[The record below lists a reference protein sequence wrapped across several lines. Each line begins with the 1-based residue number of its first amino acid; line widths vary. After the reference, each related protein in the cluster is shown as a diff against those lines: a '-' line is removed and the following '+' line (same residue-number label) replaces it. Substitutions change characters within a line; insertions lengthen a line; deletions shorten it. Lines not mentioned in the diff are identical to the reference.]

1 MNYIFLDLFSILN
14 AQKSLTDYNMFIEFE
29 DKLDKL
35 ILKKVV
41 EFKEEYKKMKNL
53 TNFDSKDRSFFQ
65 NMIEERYTELNK
77 DDYPFYKYFYYSEY
91 IKEEYLINNLY
102 HQERDRY
109 PVLLKVLEN
118 NIIKSNQTKYSLENL
133 PTFNNV
139 LNLFNDTYSNSI
151 KREKANIIKLKNEEI
166 YSNNRSSIKNFINFY
181 NSLKLKSEENDGIIL
196 KLSEES
202 KLSDFFIDDDNEIG
216 KSYKYIYNQFINEQ
230 NNEISDLLQI
240 KIRNGIFEK
249 NCDNKINIQSANINE
264 IFITTLPDKFSFI
277 ETIFNS
283 SYREFAITKDY
294 NTYNSFSINLNLV
307 EDRMTELLLK
317 NKKLFNDS
325 IINFIYAN
333 EDLEFEN
340 KDIITIFNNEYEIE
354 NIKIE
359 DKEILYQFYNNN
371 KENQNLF
378 ETIFNDFIQLI
389 IFLNKNKILLKEEKK
404 NAISIKD
411 DSKIEETFKDL
422 GEKVSKDFKVL
433 FEKKDNFT
441 INKTAYLFEYFRNL
455 ILGMVKL
462 ELKNF
467 QYDLEDNQKTLIESC
482 FKEQELITKEQF
494 KFTLRSF
501 IVLFLNLVND
511 KENKIRGNQNNM
523 VNYLD
528 IPDIWDKSIYDNE
541 NFKKELDNLKKI
553 NVKINQIIY
562 LYDFLGDN
570 INNDYF
576 QDVKKVI
583 EKEEELKKREL
594 KEKISQNNVNPSNT
608 EEDSEDSEE
617 SEQRPEQEDEFGDR
631 DYV

>member
-1 MNYIFLDLFSILN
+1 
-14 AQKSLTDYNMFIEFE
+14 
-29 DKLDKL
+29 
-35 ILKKVV
+35 
-41 EFKEEYKKMKNL
+41 MKNI
-53 TNFDSKDRSFFQ
+53 TNFDSKDKSFFQ

-77 DDYPFYKYFYYSEY
+77 DDFPFYKYFYYSDY
-91 IKEEYLINNLY
+91 IKEEYLINVLN

-109 PVLLKVLEN
+109 PVLLKVLEK
-118 NIIKSNQTKYSLENL
+118 NIVKNTQTKYSLDNL

-139 LNLFNDTYSNSI
+139 LNLFNDTYFNSI

-166 YSNNRSSIKNFINFY
+166 YNNNRSSIKSFINFY
-181 NSLKLKSEENDGIIL
+181 NSLELKSEENNDIIL

-202 KLSDFFIDDDNEIG
+202 KLSDFLIDDANEIA

-264 IFITTLPDKFSFI
+264 IFITNLPEKFSFI

-283 SYREFAITKDY
+283 SYRKFAITKDY
-294 NTYNSFSINLNLV
+294 NEYNVKIIDLEIV
-307 EDRMTELLLK
+307 ENKMTELLLK

-340 KDIITIFNNEYEIE
+340 KDIITIFNNEYDIE

-359 DKEILYQFYNNN
+359 DKEILYKFYNSN

-378 ETIFNDFIQLI
+378 KTIFNDFIQLI
-389 IFLNKNKILLKEEKK
+389 IFLNKNKILLNEEKK

-411 DSKIEETFKDL
+411 DCKIEETFKDL
-422 GEKVSKDFKVL
+422 GDNVSKDFKKL
-433 FEKKDNFT
+433 FEKKENFT
-441 INKTAYLFEYFRNL
+441 INKTTYLFEYFRNL

-462 ELKNF
+462 QLKDF
-467 QYDLEDNQKTLIESC
+467 QYDLEEKQKNLIETC
-482 FKEQELITKEQF
+482 FNEQKLITKEQF
-494 KFTLRSF
+494 KFALRSF

-511 KENKIRGNQNNM
+511 KENKIKGNQNNM

-528 IPDIWDKSIYDNE
+528 IPDIWDKSIYNNE

-553 NVKINQIIY
+553 NAKINQIIY

-583 EKEEELKKREL
+583 EKEEELKKRE
-594 KEKISQNNVNPSNT
+594 KVKIPPYNVIPSNT
-608 EEDSEDSEE
+608 EEESEDSDESDKKSEE
-617 SEQRPEQEDEFGDR
+617 EDIYGDR

>member
-1 MNYIFLDLFSILN
+1 
-14 AQKSLTDYNMFIEFE
+14 
-29 DKLDKL
+29 
-35 ILKKVV
+35 
-41 EFKEEYKKMKNL
+41 
-53 TNFDSKDRSFFQ
+53 
-65 NMIEERYTELNK
+65 
-77 DDYPFYKYFYYSEY
+77 
-91 IKEEYLINNLY
+91 
-102 HQERDRY
+102 
-109 PVLLKVLEN
+109 LKVLEK
-118 NIIKSNQTKYSLENL
+118 NIAKNNQTKYSLDNL
-133 PTFNNV
+133 PIFNSV
-139 LNLFNDTYSNSI
+139 LNLFNDTYFNSI

-166 YSNNRSSIKNFINFY
+166 YNNNRSSIKNFINFY
-181 NSLKLKSEENDGIIL
+181 NSLQLKSEENNDIIL

-216 KSYKYIYNQFINEQ
+216 KSYKYIYTQFINEQ

-240 KIRNGIFEK
+240 KIRNGTFEK

-264 IFITTLPDKFSFI
+264 IFITNLPEKFSFI

-283 SYREFAITKDY
+283 SYRKFAITKDY
-294 NTYNSFSINLNLV
+294 NEYNVKIINLETV
-307 EDRMTELLLK
+307 EDKMTEILLK

-325 IINFIYAN
+325 IINFIYTN

-354 NIKIE
+354 NINIE
-359 DKEILYQFYNNN
+359 DKEILYKFYDRN

-378 ETIFNDFIQLI
+378 KTIFNDFIHLI

-404 NAISIKD
+404 NGIFIKD
-411 DSKIEETFKDL
+411 DNRIDETFKDL
-422 GEKVSKDFKVL
+422 GEKVSKNFKEI

-441 INKTAYLFEYFRNL
+441 INKATYLFEYFRNL
-455 ILGMVKL
+455 MLGMVKL
-462 ELKNF
+462 ELKDF
-467 QYDLEDNQKTLIESC
+467 QYELEENQKNLIETC

-501 IVLFLNLVND
+501 VVLFLNLVVD

-523 VNYLD
+523 VNYFD
-528 IPDIWDKSIYDNE
+528 IPDIWDKSIYNNE

-553 NVKINQIIY
+553 NVKINQIVY

-570 INNDYF
+570 INDDYF

-583 EKEEELKKREL
+583 EKEEELTKREQY
-594 KEKISQNNVNPSNT
+594 EKIPAQNNVNNSNIEDDSDESDSDKKS
-608 EEDSEDSEE
+608 EEDD
-617 SEQRPEQEDEFGDR
+617 FGDR